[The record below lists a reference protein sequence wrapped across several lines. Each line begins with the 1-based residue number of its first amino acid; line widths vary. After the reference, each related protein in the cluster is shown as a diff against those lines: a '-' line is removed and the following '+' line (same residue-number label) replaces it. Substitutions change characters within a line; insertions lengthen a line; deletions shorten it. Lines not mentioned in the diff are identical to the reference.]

1 MIPFEKYCVDSAKF
15 YIDCRHFSEIDI
27 PNEFTLIDSET
38 GNILDNFKKN
48 SLTIE
53 YKNHKIYLAKEIKYV
68 PSKNGERLVFN
79 KVMFYFPAKINP
91 EKYFFGITEEMVKEV
106 ILYIQGLGY
115 IDFNNIDQ
123 LYKNVEVKDLDIK
136 IDYKFSWF
144 EKDKIVKYNK
154 SLQDRFN
161 GQTSEFKIF
170 NNKKNGIGIQTYNRN
185 NTTLAKPFLKYYSK
199 SDEIMNEPE
208 KLYYLMPKE
217 IQEIVKSNF
226 IYRYEFTIKTMD
238 FFKHFN
244 ISNYFSDILNI
255 TQDEWKVIAKYYFNK
270 NFNKEAKITIENVK
284 KIEKTELHKL
294 KPTEQIITLL
304 IYEVLLSEKTIDY
317 LEKIFSTS
325 KNKLQRTRNKQL
337 LKKCLH
343 NITISKDKETSENE
357 DVKFIKEYQE
367 LKEMDIILGFQ

>member
-15 YIDCRHFSEIDI
+15 YIDCRFFSEIAI

-38 GNILDNFKKN
+38 GNVLDNFKKS

-68 PSKNGERLVFN
+68 PSKNGQKLVFN

-115 IDFNNIDQ
+115 INFDNIDQ

-144 EKDKIVKYNK
+144 EKDKIVNYNK

-185 NTTLAKPFLKYYSK
+185 NTTLAKPFLKFYSK

-217 IQEIVKSNF
+217 IQEIVKNNF

-238 FFKHFN
+238 FFRHFN

-255 TQDEWKVIAKYYFNK
+255 NQDNWKVISKYYLNK
-270 NFNKEAKITIENVK
+270 NFNKEVRVSIDNVK

-294 KPTEQIITLL
+294 KNSEQLITLL
-304 IYEVLLSEKTIDY
+304 LFELIQLGKSINDI
-317 LEKIFSTS
+317 EKIFSLS
-325 KNKLQRTRNKQL
+325 NSRMQKIRNKEL
-337 LKKCLH
+337 LKKCLN
-343 NITISKDKETSENE
+343 NITISENE
-357 DVKFIKEYQE
+357 DVKFIKQYQE
-367 LKEMDIILGFQ
+367 LKEMDIIFGF

>member
-1 MIPFEKYCVDSAKF
+1 
-15 YIDCRHFSEIDI
+15 
-27 PNEFTLIDSET
+27 
-38 GNILDNFKKN
+38 
-48 SLTIE
+48 
-53 YKNHKIYLAKEIKYV
+53 
-68 PSKNGERLVFN
+68 
-79 KVMFYFPAKINP
+79 MFYFPAKINP

-115 IDFNNIDQ
+115 INFDNIDQ

-144 EKDKIVKYNK
+144 EKDKIVNYNK

-185 NTTLAKPFLKYYSK
+185 NTTLAKPFLKFYSK

-217 IQEIVKSNF
+217 IQEIVKNNF

-238 FFKHFN
+238 FFRHFN

-255 TQDEWKVIAKYYFNK
+255 NQDNWKVISKYYLNK
-270 NFNKEAKITIENVK
+270 NFNKEVRVSIDNVK

-294 KPTEQIITLL
+294 KNSEQLITLL
-304 IYEVLLSEKTIDY
+304 LFELIQLGKSINDI
-317 LEKIFSTS
+317 EKIFSLS
-325 KNKLQRTRNKQL
+325 NSRMQKIRNKEL
-337 LKKCLH
+337 LKKCLN
-343 NITISKDKETSENE
+343 NITISENE
-357 DVKFIKEYQE
+357 DVKFIKQYQE
-367 LKEMDIILGFQ
+367 LKEMDIIFGF

>member
-15 YIDCRHFSEIDI
+15 YIDCRFFSEIDI
-27 PNEFTLIDSET
+27 PNEFTLVDSET

-53 YKNHKIYLAKEIKYV
+53 YKNHKIYLAREIKYV
-68 PSKNGERLVFN
+68 PSKNGEKLVFN

-115 IDFNNIDQ
+115 INFDNIDQ

-185 NTTLAKPFLKYYSK
+185 NTTLAKPFLKFYSK

-217 IQEIVKSNF
+217 IQEIVKNNF

-244 ISNYFSDILNI
+244 ISNYFSDILKI

-270 NFNKEAKITIENVK
+270 NFNKQIKISIKNENVK
-284 KIEKTELHKL
+284 KIEETELHKL
-294 KPTEQIITLL
+294 KPIEQILTLM
-304 IYEVLLSEKTIDY
+304 IYEFLLLDKTIDD
-317 LEKIFSTS
+317 LEKIFRTS

-337 LKKCLH
+337 LKKCLG
-343 NITISKDKETSENE
+343 NITISENE

-367 LKEMDIILGFQ
+367 LKEMDIIFGF

>member
-15 YIDCRHFSEIDI
+15 YIDCRYFSEIDI

-91 EKYFFGITEEMVKEV
+91 ERYFFGITEEMVKQV
-106 ILYIQGLGY
+106 LLYIQGLGY
-115 IDFNNIDQ
+115 INFNNIDQ

-136 IDYKFSWF
+136 IDYKFSWL
-144 EKDKIVKYNK
+144 EKDKIVNYNK

-161 GQTSEFKIF
+161 GHTSEFKIF

-185 NTTLAKPFLKYYSK
+185 NTTLAKPFLKFYSK

-217 IQEIVKSNF
+217 VQDIVKNNF

-238 FFKHFN
+238 FFRHFN

-255 TQDEWKVIAKYYFNK
+255 TQYEWKVIAKYYYNK
-270 NFNKEAKITIENVK
+270 NFNKEVKLSIENVK
-284 KIEKTELHKL
+284 KIGETELYKL
-294 KPTEQIITLL
+294 KNTEQLITLMLFEL
-304 IYEVLLSEKTIDY
+304 IQLGKSNED
-317 LEKIFSTS
+317 LEKIFNSS
-325 KNKLQRTRNKQL
+325 NNRTQKMRNKEL
-337 LKKCLH
+337 LKKCLS
-343 NITISKDKETSENE
+343 NISISKNE

-367 LKEMDIILGFQ
+367 LKEMDIIFGFNE

>member
-15 YIDCRHFSEIDI
+15 YIDCRFFSEIAI
-27 PNEFTLIDSET
+27 PNEFTLIDTET
-38 GNILDNFKKN
+38 GNVLDNFKKS

-68 PSKNGERLVFN
+68 PSKNGQKLVFN

-115 IDFNNIDQ
+115 INFDNIDQ

-144 EKDKIVKYNK
+144 EKDKIVNYNK

-185 NTTLAKPFLKYYSK
+185 NTTLAKPFLKFYSK

-217 IQEIVKSNF
+217 IQEIVKNNF

-238 FFKHFN
+238 FFRHFN

-255 TQDEWKVIAKYYFNK
+255 NQDNWKVISKYYLNK
-270 NFNKEAKITIENVK
+270 NFNKEVRVSIDNVK

-294 KPTEQIITLL
+294 KNSEQLITLL
-304 IYEVLLSEKTIDY
+304 LFELIQLGKSINDI
-317 LEKIFSTS
+317 EKIFSLS
-325 KNKLQRTRNKQL
+325 NSRMQKIRNKEL
-337 LKKCLH
+337 LKKCLN
-343 NITISKDKETSENE
+343 NITISENE
-357 DVKFIKEYQE
+357 DVKFIKQYQE
-367 LKEMDIILGFQ
+367 LKEMDIIFGF

>member
-15 YIDCRHFSEIDI
+15 YIDCRFFSEIDI

-68 PSKNGERLVFN
+68 PSKNGQRLVFN

-115 IDFNNIDQ
+115 INFNNIDQ

-144 EKDKIVKYNK
+144 EKDKIVNYNK

-185 NTTLAKPFLKYYSK
+185 NTTLAKPFIKFYSK

-217 IQEIVKSNF
+217 VQEIVKNNF

-238 FFKHFN
+238 FFRHFN
-244 ISNYFSDILNI
+244 ISNYFFDILSI
-255 TQDEWKVIAKYYFNK
+255 TQYEWKVISKYYLNK
-270 NFNKEAKITIENVK
+270 NFNKEIKVSIDNVK

-304 IYEVLLSEKTIDY
+304 IYEVLLSGKTIDD
-317 LEKIFSTS
+317 LEKIFNMS
-325 KNKLQRTRNKQL
+325 KSKLQKIRDRKL
-337 LKKCLH
+337 LDKCLD
-343 NITISKDKETSENE
+343 NITISENE

-367 LKEMDIILGFQ
+367 LKEMDIIFGF

>member
-1 MIPFEKYCVDSAKF
+1 
-15 YIDCRHFSEIDI
+15 
-27 PNEFTLIDSET
+27 
-38 GNILDNFKKN
+38 
-48 SLTIE
+48 
-53 YKNHKIYLAKEIKYV
+53 
-68 PSKNGERLVFN
+68 
-79 KVMFYFPAKINP
+79 
-91 EKYFFGITEEMVKEV
+91 
-106 ILYIQGLGY
+106 
-115 IDFNNIDQ
+115 
-123 LYKNVEVKDLDIK
+123 
-136 IDYKFSWF
+136 
-144 EKDKIVKYNK
+144 
-154 SLQDRFN
+154 
-161 GQTSEFKIF
+161 
-170 NNKKNGIGIQTYNRN
+170 
-185 NTTLAKPFLKYYSK
+185 
-199 SDEIMNEPE
+199 
-208 KLYYLMPKE
+208 
-217 IQEIVKSNF
+217 
-226 IYRYEFTIKTMD
+226 MD

-270 NFNKEAKITIENVK
+270 NFNTGAKFTIENVK
-284 KIEKTELHKL
+284 KREKTELHKL